1 MSEFLD
7 DGCGTLLN
15 LPLQIVS
22 RAIWGVFN
30 SRYLPSPGQSLYF
43 TFSLS
48 DIALTKDVVQLTNVF
63 LKNKFPQ
70 KCKDYLPYCEDFPAV
85 NYIVRFL
92 CIHYLA
98 ERRK

>member
-1 MSEFLD
+1 M
-7 DGCGTLLN
+7 
-15 LPLQIVS
+15 
-22 RAIWGVFN
+22 WGAFT

-70 KCKDYLPYCEDFPAV
+70 KCKDYLPYCEAFPAV